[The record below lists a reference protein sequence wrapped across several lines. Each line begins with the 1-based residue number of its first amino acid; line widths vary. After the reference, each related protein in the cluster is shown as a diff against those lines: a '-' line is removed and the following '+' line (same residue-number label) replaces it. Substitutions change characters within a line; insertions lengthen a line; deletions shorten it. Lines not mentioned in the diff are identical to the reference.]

1 MFNQQINE
9 VLIQSKKAVPSR
21 LSDTE
26 SNQIYSGKKN
36 EVLSLTNLNVNLT
49 TNQTRQIFARV
60 PGLSLWEN
68 DGTGAQVSIALRGLN
83 PNRSWEL
90 NTRQNGY
97 DISSDIFGYPEA
109 YYNPAMEAVDI

>member
-1 MFNQQINE
+1 MQFKAILFINLFLLFTFTILAQDSLYYQQINE

-68 DGTGAQVSIALRGLN
+68 DGTGAQVSIALRGLA
-83 PNRSWEL
+83 
-90 NTRQNGY
+90 
-97 DISSDIFGYPEA
+97 IKA
-109 YYNPAMEAVDI
+109 A

>member
-1 MFNQQINE
+1 MQFKAILFINLFLLFTFTILAQDSLYYQQINE

-49 TNQTRQIFARV
+49 TNQTRQIFAGNLIPDKMDMIFQV
-60 PGLSLWEN
+60 IFLDILKHTTILLWKLL
-68 DGTGAQVSIALRGLN
+68 TKLN
-83 PNRSWEL
+83 
-90 NTRQNGY
+90 
-97 DISSDIFGYPEA
+97 
-109 YYNPAMEAVDI
+109 